1 MSDVTTVP
9 PSRNNLRGLMWML
22 VAGVFATFMHA
33 SIRHVSADL
42 HPFEIAFFRLVFGLL
57 PLVPWFIRL
66 GWSPLKTKRAGMII
80 FRGVLNVICML
91 AFFMSL
97 SMTPLAEV
105 TVLVFTAPI
114 FATMLAVFV
123 FGEKVGLLRWGAIG
137 FGFLGAVV
145 VLRPGFEAIHLGS
158 ALALFAAVV
167 WGVCLII
174 IKSLGKTES
183 SVTITT
189 YMSLV
194 MAPLSL
200 LPALFFWQTPNMEQL
215 LWLVGIGIFGGIAQL
230 AMAEALKAGETQV
243 VMPMDFARLIWISA
257 IAYLAFAEVP
267 GAYTWI
273 GGAMIFA
280 ATAFITWR
288 ERTLKKPPTPKAEPA

>member
-114 FATMLAVFV
+114 FCILWCPSAT
-123 FGEKVGLLRWGAIG
+123 VGSLD
-137 FGFLGAVV
+137 
-145 VLRPGFEAIHLGS
+145 PG
-158 ALALFAAVV
+158 
-167 WGVCLII
+167 
-174 IKSLGKTES
+174 
-183 SVTITT
+183 
-189 YMSLV
+189 
-194 MAPLSL
+194 
-200 LPALFFWQTPNMEQL
+200 
-215 LWLVGIGIFGGIAQL
+215 
-230 AMAEALKAGETQV
+230 
-243 VMPMDFARLIWISA
+243 
-257 IAYLAFAEVP
+257 
-267 GAYTWI
+267 
-273 GGAMIFA
+273 
-280 ATAFITWR
+280 
-288 ERTLKKPPTPKAEPA
+288 